1 MKAVDKIIS
10 RMKPVFAAVIS
21 LLLVFAFCLNAYA
34 ADNYVTLYG
43 FAFEINSSGEAV
55 IYDYD
60 DREADVVIPETLLY
74 RPVVEIADYAFY
86 NDNVITGISFDKAV
100 SLRKIGDNAFSK
112 CNGLTSVKIP
122 DNVELGFGAF
132 QRCGGLKSADLGN
145 TITVIPE
152 QCFYC
157 CPSLT
162 DVYLPDTVTVIEPRA
177 FDGCDD
183 LVIYT
188 PSYGFAYQYAV
199 DNNIPVVPTDL
210 DCMLGDSNAD
220 GSVSINDVTLIQ
232 QYLAELETLEGT
244 CHCAADANQDG
255 TVDIADAT
263 VIQLYLAEYEASYPI
278 GEIITQ

>member
-60 DREADVVIPETLLY
+60 DREANVVIPETLLY

-86 NDNVITGISFDKAV
+86 NDNVITGISFGKAV

-122 DNVELGFGAF
+122 DDVELGFGAF

-210 DCMLGDSNAD
+210 ECMLGDSNGD
-220 GSVSINDVTLIQ
+220 GFVTISDV
-232 QYLAELETLEGT
+232 
-244 CHCAADANQDG
+244 
-255 TVDIADAT
+255 T
-263 VIQLYLAEYEASYPI
+263 VIQRDIAGIETISGIARKASDVDRNRVIDIYDATAIQKHIALIDTGYEI
-278 GEIITQ
+278 GKIIK